1 MPQEPRIVRS
11 FSQKVPV
18 FSRKVP
24 LFRTKQGDFFRMVHC
39 RCLSLLVRM
48 SGRRYI
54 NKESVKLSATL
65 AADSGRFVE
74 RHRRFAHRWSCECG
88 NLRVARAQRT
98 LNACHCS
105 KKNVLLCQ
113 STL

>member
-24 LFRTKQGDFFRMVHC
+24 LFRAKQGDFFRRVHC
-39 RCLSLLVRM
+39 RRLSLLVRM

-54 NKESVKLSATL
+54 NKESVKFSATL
-65 AADSGRFVE
+65 AADSGVLWSGAGGSPTGGVASAATYVSLAPKE
-74 RHRRFAHRWSCECG
+74 R
-88 NLRVARAQRT
+88 
-98 LNACHCS
+98 
-105 KKNVLLCQ
+105 
-113 STL
+113 